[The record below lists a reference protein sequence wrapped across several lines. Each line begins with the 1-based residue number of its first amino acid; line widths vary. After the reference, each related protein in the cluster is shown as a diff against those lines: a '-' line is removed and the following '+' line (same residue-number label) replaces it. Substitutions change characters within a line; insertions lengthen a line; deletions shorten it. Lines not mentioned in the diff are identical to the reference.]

1 MGWFI
6 LLEAC
11 KLDNDMKKEEYI
23 AAYFDEDHATI
34 YDRRIRQR
42 CPSYEA
48 LHTMLAPWLKGL
60 PETARILSAG
70 AGTGTEILTLGR
82 RFPNWRFVAADI
94 SADMLDACRNRM
106 ARSGLADR
114 VAFHLGAPHTLPADE
129 IFDAA
134 TSILVSHFIL
144 DRADRLAYYR
154 AIAERLRP
162 GGVFI
167 LADLFGDPR
176 SVEFPWLFDAWLASF
191 AEQAV
196 SADDQARDVAHIRR
210 DIAFL
215 PETELLSLVEA
226 AGFEAPTRFYQTW
239 LFGGWVMTRRR

>member
-1 MGWFI
+1 MNEPI
-6 LLEAC
+6 
-11 KLDNDMKKEEYI
+11 DI
-23 AAYFDEDHATI
+23 AAYFGADHAAI

-48 LHTMLAPWLKGL
+48 LHAMLASWLKAA
-60 PETARILSAG
+60 PASARVLCAG
-70 AGTGTEILTLGR
+70 AGTGAEILTLGH

-94 SADMLDACRNRM
+94 SADMLEACRERM

-114 VAFHLGAPHTLPADE
+114 VEFHLGAPQALPTGAT
-129 IFDAA
+129 FDAA

-144 DRADRLAYYR
+144 DRAERLAYYR

-162 GGVFI
+162 GGIFI
-167 LADLFGDPR
+167 LADLFGDKG
-176 SVEFPWLFDAWLASF
+176 SVEFPRLLEAWLASF

-196 SADDQARDVAHIRR
+196 SADDHAKDVAHIMS

-215 PETELLSLVEA
+215 PETELSSLLEA
-226 AGFEAPTRFYQTW
+226 AGFETPTRFYQTW
-239 LFGGWVMTRRR
+239 LFGGWVMTRRP